1 MKMEFQQTRGGNG
14 SKASSEP
21 SQISQ
26 KITMSTLVRG
36 VQKEKKTLKNFKSVE
51 FEPLKLKEDN
61 LDEWVAL
68 TLTPDPL
75 HINLLGG
82 ANDCIE
88 KCESMYPI
96 EMKSYFKR
104 HCLNKAGEGPGGK
117 FNGPSIKKVLV
128 NLDDLQDTLPETAEP
143 LVQFLRSTLKLH
155 TMCVEEELRENF
167 QEVLDEFEEN
177 FEIVYELF

>member
-1 MKMEFQQTRGGNG
+1 MNENG
-14 SKASSEP
+14 VPTNQSGKWVKGKLRTIRNITKNYNEYLSKGCP
-21 SQISQ
+21 D
-26 KITMSTLVRG
+26 R
-36 VQKEKKTLKNFKSVE
+36 KTLKNFKSVE

-117 FNGPSIKKVLV
+117 FNGPSIIK
-128 NLDDLQDTLPETAEP
+128 
-143 LVQFLRSTLKLH
+143 SS
-155 TMCVEEELRENF
+155 C
-167 QEVLDEFEEN
+167 EFG
-177 FEIVYELF
+177 